1 MVVSAAILR
10 SVSVW
15 KMEYKELA
23 VLEKMV
29 TASMA
34 KLENSDTA
42 IHGLDR
48 VRIFIA
54 APLPGR
60 RLFLMNC
67 AIGN

>member
-1 MVVSAAILR
+1 
-10 SVSVW
+10 
-15 KMEYKELA
+15 MEYKELA

-42 IHGLDR
+42 IHGLGR

-54 APLPGR
+54 APLPR
-60 RLFLMNC
+60 RPLFLMNC